1 MLFGKKHTYSEHTP
15 GREESAIG
23 QLQETGMDILFF
35 IGRIIFGGYFVFNGL
50 NHFRN
55 LGMLSDYAQSKG
67 TPAPSLAV
75 AASGVLLLLGG
86 VSILLGAY
94 PIVGIALLIVFLVPV
109 SFMMHNFWTVEDAQM
124 KMNDMINFT
133 KNMALAGAALM
144 LLALPR
150 PWPLSLALGP

>member
-1 MLFGKKHTYSEHTP
+1 MDMLF
-15 GREESAIG
+15 
-23 QLQETGMDILFF
+23 L

-55 LGMLSDYAQSKG
+55 LGMLSGYAQAKG

-109 SFMMHNFWTVEDAQM
+109 SFMMHNFWAVEDAQM

-133 KNMALAGAALM
+133 KNMALVGAALM

-150 PWPLSLALGP
+150 PWPLSLALGS